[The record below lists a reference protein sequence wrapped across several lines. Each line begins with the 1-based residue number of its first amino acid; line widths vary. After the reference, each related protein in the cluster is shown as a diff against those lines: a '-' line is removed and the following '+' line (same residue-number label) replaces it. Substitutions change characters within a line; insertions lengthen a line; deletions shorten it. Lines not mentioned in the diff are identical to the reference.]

1 MEIPPALIPRFQE
14 RKEHMVNRI
23 YQFMI
28 RHNMIAPGSRVL
40 AAVSGGADSMCLLEV
55 LSTLRPRAGFELRVL
70 HVHHGLRESAEND
83 LAHVAKYCESAGI
96 PFQAAR
102 VDAGSYAAKNGMSVE
117 EAARNL
123 RYEALEKAARE
134 WDEEQ
139 AQLSTPGHLRSSR
152 QPSTLGQLS
161 TPSQLNTQAQLTRQ
175 ATTAPGNL
183 CRIAVAHHIE
193 DQAETVVFNLLRG
206 SRLTG
211 LRGMQ
216 PVNGRIIR
224 PMLEVS
230 RTEIEG
236 FLVQRGITWCED
248 ETNEDLRYTRNLIRK
263 EVMPL
268 LLKINAG
275 AREHIARAAEEAAE
289 TEEFLRYETERA
301 LSACCVK
308 IEDPQ
313 VSSEPYKST
322 DLRRAAEQ
330 RGSSLAAG
338 LTDRKRIISQIR
350 IPVLMQEPVL
360 IRRRAVYAVIADAAG
375 GKKDVLDAHVQ
386 AVMRLIEKKGNGE
399 LDLVGGVQVR
409 KSYELLLFYGSG
421 KHNAASTPLVIRKHH
436 EGDGGE
442 SLDISA
448 QTGESF
454 DVNAP
459 GGDVLRSDISD
470 ANVPCANAPCAN
482 APGKEDSGNNALSS
496 GELRWPTDPSEFTF
510 RVFPFDGDMDAV
522 PRNLCT
528 KWFDYDKIGTF
539 PEFRNR
545 REGDYITLDESGRS
559 KTIARYMIDAKIPKE
574 LRGKIVMPAVRSEI
588 LWVPN
593 GRISDAYKVSGGTR
607 SILEIRWG
615 PETRG
620 IG

>member
-1 MEIPPALIPRFQE
+1 
-14 RKEHMVNRI
+14 MVNRI

-28 RHNMIAPGSRVL
+28 RHNMIVPGSRVL

-83 LAHVAKYCESAGI
+83 LIHVAKYCESAGI
-96 PFQAAR
+96 PFQAVR
-102 VDAGSYAAKNGMSVE
+102 VDAGSYAVKNGMSVE
-117 EAARNL
+117 EAARYL
-123 RYEALEKAARE
+123 RYEALERTARE
-134 WDEEQ
+134 WDEEH
-139 AQLSTPGHLRSSR
+139 AQSVDGKYE
-152 QPSTLGQLS
+152 
-161 TPSQLNTQAQLTRQ
+161 TQAFLRG
-175 ATTAPGNL
+175 PGRSGPDAGGL

-193 DQAETVVFNLLRG
+193 DQAETVLFNLVRG

-268 LLKINAG
+268 LLRINAG

-289 TEEFLRYETERA
+289 TEEFLRYETERV
-301 LSACCVK
+301 LSACYVK
-308 IEDPQ
+308 IQDPQ
-313 VSSEPYKST
+313 GISEPREAADRSKAA
-322 DLRRAAEQ
+322 DLRGTSDRSNAADPRGTSDRSEEAEP
-330 RGSSLAAG
+330 RETAPASGSS
-338 LTDRKRIISQIR
+338 DRQRLVSQIR

-360 IRRRAVYAVIADAAG
+360 IRRRVVYAAIADAAR
-375 GKKDVLDAHVQ
+375 GKKDLQDAHVR

-399 LDLVGGVQVR
+399 LDLVGGVHVR
-409 KSYELLLFYGSG
+409 KSYDLLCFYGYDKRKASPASSVEREHRKGSG
-421 KHNAASTPLVIRKHH
+421 
-436 EGDGGE
+436 
-442 SLDISA
+442 
-448 QTGESF
+448 
-454 DVNAP
+454 
-459 GGDVLRSDISD
+459 SD
-470 ANVPCANAPCAN
+470 
-482 APGKEDSGNNALSS
+482 
-496 GELRWPTDPSEFTF
+496 ELRWPTDPSAFTF

-528 KWFDYDKIGTF
+528 KWLDYDKIGTF
-539 PEFRNR
+539 PEFRSR
-545 REGDYITLDESGRS
+545 REGDRITLDETGRS

-574 LRGKIVMPAVRSEI
+574 LRGKIVMPAAGSEV
-588 LWVPN
+588 LWIPN
-593 GRISDAYKVSGGTR
+593 GRISAAYKVSGGTR
-607 SILEIRWG
+607 TILEIRWD
-615 PETRG
+615 PETCG
-620 IG
+620 GKQA

>member
-1 MEIPPALIPRFQE
+1 
-14 RKEHMVNRI
+14 MVNRI

-134 WDEEQ
+134 WDEEE
-139 AQLSTPGHLRSSR
+139 AKLSAPRH
-152 QPSTLGQLS
+152 PSTLGQLS

-399 LDLVGGVQVR
+399 LDLVGGAQVR

-421 KHNAASTPLVIRKHH
+421 KHNAVSEPLEIQEQREENGVN
-436 EGDGGE
+436 
-442 SLDISA
+442 A
-448 QTGESF
+448 A
-454 DVNAP
+454 DVN
-459 GGDVLRSDISD
+459 ISGTI
-470 ANVPCANAPCAN
+470 APCANAPCAN

-574 LRGKIVMPAVRSEI
+574 LRGRIVMPAVGSEI
-588 LWVPN
+588 IWIPN
-593 GRISDAYKVSGGTR
+593 GRISAAYKVSGGTR
-607 SILEIRWG
+607 SILEIRWEQ
-615 PETRG
+615 PRRPDTE
-620 IG
+620 ISCEHS

>member
-1 MEIPPALIPRFQE
+1 
-14 RKEHMVNRI
+14 MVNRI

-70 HVHHGLRESAEND
+70 HVHHGLRERAEND

-134 WDEEQ
+134 WDEEE
-139 AQLSTPGHLRSSR
+139 AKLSAPRH
-152 QPSTLGQLS
+152 PSTLGQLS

-175 ATTAPGNL
+175 ATAAPGNL

-289 TEEFLRYETERA
+289 N
-301 LSACCVK
+301 
-308 IEDPQ
+308 
-313 VSSEPYKST
+313 SS
-322 DLRRAAEQ
+322 D
-330 RGSSLAAG
+330 
-338 LTDRKRIISQIR
+338 
-350 IPVLMQEPVL
+350 
-360 IRRRAVYAVIADAAG
+360 
-375 GKKDVLDAHVQ
+375 
-386 AVMRLIEKKGNGE
+386 MR
-399 LDLVGGVQVR
+399 Q
-409 KSYELLLFYGSG
+409 SG
-421 KHNAASTPLVIRKHH
+421 P
-436 EGDGGE
+436 
-442 SLDISA
+442 
-448 QTGESF
+448 
-454 DVNAP
+454 
-459 GGDVLRSDISD
+459 
-470 ANVPCANAPCAN
+470 
-482 APGKEDSGNNALSS
+482 
-496 GELRWPTDPSEFTF
+496 
-510 RVFPFDGDMDAV
+510 
-522 PRNLCT
+522 
-528 KWFDYDKIGTF
+528 
-539 PEFRNR
+539 
-545 REGDYITLDESGRS
+545 
-559 KTIARYMIDAKIPKE
+559 
-574 LRGKIVMPAVRSEI
+574 
-588 LWVPN
+588 
-593 GRISDAYKVSGGTR
+593 
-607 SILEIRWG
+607 
-615 PETRG
+615 
-620 IG
+620 